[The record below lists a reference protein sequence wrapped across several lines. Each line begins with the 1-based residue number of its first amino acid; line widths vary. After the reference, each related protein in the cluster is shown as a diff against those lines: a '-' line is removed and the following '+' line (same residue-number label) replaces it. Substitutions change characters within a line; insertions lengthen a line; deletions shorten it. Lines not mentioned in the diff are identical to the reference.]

1 MKLTKY
7 THACIR
13 LDDDGDRSLVIDPG
27 VFSETAEALQGI
39 HAVLLTHLH
48 ADHLDLDALVNAAA
62 DEPAL
67 HIWAPADAAGQLATR
82 AELAERFTIVDA
94 GQSFV
99 AGGLPVRT
107 YGGQHALIHPSIPTI
122 SNVAYLVGDAVY
134 DPGDSFTI
142 PNATVDT
149 ALVPLHAPW
158 SKTSEV
164 VDYVVAL
171 RASRGLPLH
180 DSLLTDVGRSMVEGL
195 ITGML
200 AEYKLAY
207 SHLSPMDSV
216 EL

>member
-13 LDDDGDRSLVIDPG
+13 LDEDGDRSLVIDPG
-27 VFSETAEALQGI
+27 VFSESADALTGTQ
-39 HAVLLTHLH
+39 AVLLTHLH
-48 ADHLDLDALVNAAA
+48 ADHLDIDALASAAA
-62 DEPAL
+62 AEPAL

-82 AELAERFTIVDA
+82 SELADRFTIVDA

-99 AGGLPVRT
+99 AGGLQVRT
-107 YGGQHALIHPSIPTI
+107 YGGQHALIHSSIPTI

-134 DPGDSFTI
+134 DPGDSFTV

-149 ALVPLHAPW
+149 ALVPIHAPW

-164 VDYVVAL
+164 MDYAIAV
-171 RASRGLPLH
+171 RAARGLPLH

-195 ITGML
+195 LTGGL
-200 AEYKLAY
+200 ADYQLSY
-207 SHLSPMDSV
+207 RHLSPLDSID
-216 EL
+216 L